1 MAGGGVR
8 RTEKWHESVRRG
20 AGARPCS
27 GRSPALCAGG
37 EARSTATKQKGV
49 GLMASLGVHAARGTV
64 HRAGGK

>member
-37 EARSTATKQKGV
+37 EARSIATEQKGV
-49 GLMASLGVHAARGTV
+49 GPMASIGVHAAGGTV
-64 HRAGGK
+64 QRAGAK